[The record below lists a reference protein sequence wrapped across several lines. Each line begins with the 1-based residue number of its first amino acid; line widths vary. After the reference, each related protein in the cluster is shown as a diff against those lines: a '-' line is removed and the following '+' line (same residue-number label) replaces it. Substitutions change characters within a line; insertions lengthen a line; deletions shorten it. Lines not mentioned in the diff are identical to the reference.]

1 MLSNVNFLC
10 FLHQIFRL
18 KVIEIYMKDENIE
31 DSEVMKSLIKLRTIQ
46 YSYILIYAL
55 YFFSILVNSNL
66 LGTEIL
72 VTPLYA
78 KIELSVMVLFTVM
91 RLYAHWY
98 LIKMGLN
105 LQEILYDMGHIK
117 SRNRGLII
125 VIIYIWFISG
135 QLNWLIFRPVLI
147 LLLNTTSYECSLPIQ
162 LLNAIWFFN
171 SLISWPLAS

>member
-1 MLSNVNFLC
+1 M
-10 FLHQIFRL
+10 
-18 KVIEIYMKDENIE
+18 
-31 DSEVMKSLIKLRTIQ
+31 
-46 YSYILIYAL
+46 
-55 YFFSILVNSNL
+55 NSNL

-78 KIELSVMVLFTVM
+78 KIELSVMVVFTVM

-117 SRNRGLII
+117 SRNGGLII